1 MLIVQRLFRN
11 FYICILSQ
19 THMYPLFLQFP
30 FMNGITIMNGTA
42 LGKRTINSAKI
53 QRNAKD
59 ISNNERSDDAD
70 ENGEFDRNKIA
81 SAGNIQAMQLSSAPT
96 TKCRIQ
102 LKDVIDLVGS
112 NDHDIKLLKVS
123 TIESRY

>member
-1 MLIVQRLFRN
+1 
-11 FYICILSQ
+11 
-19 THMYPLFLQFP
+19 
-30 FMNGITIMNGTA
+30 MNGITIMNGTA
-42 LGKRTINSAKI
+42 LGKRTINSGKN

-70 ENGEFDRNKIA
+70 ENEEFDGKKIA